1 MDSRKILSIRF
12 FGLKSQMFIVVQTI
26 VSILIEKIFLKLTQ
40 HFLGGLGF
48 KYALCFCMW
57 ESMMLINLS

>member
-1 MDSRKILSIRF
+1 MDSRKIMSIRF

-26 VSILIEKIFLKLTQ
+26 VSILIEKMFLKLTQ

-48 KYALCFCMW
+48 KYALCFCM
-57 ESMMLINLS
+57 